1 MKNILTIGRLL
12 YAIAIASLGVKML
25 VVGGLPAD
33 LIRKPEALPD
43 RAVLGYVVGSL
54 LVIIGGCI
62 ALKTRVRVVAL
73 ALTGVLILFA
83 VSSHLPALLTNPANP
98 APWTPFFELVALA
111 GGALVLAGWF
121 SPGDDGGF
129 RDGPDRALSQWGRYL
144 FAGSLLV
151 FGGLHFLF
159 APFIA
164 TLIPAWIPGQLFWAY
179 FVGVAFVATAVSLL
193 LNRYVSVSTAW
204 LGSMFLL
211 WVIVLHGPRAVA
223 KPHVEP
229 EWTSLL
235 IALAMSG
242 VAFVLAGSAQREK
255 QAVGRLAQRI
265 ET

>member
-1 MKNILTIGRLL
+1 
-12 YAIAIASLGVKML
+12 ML

-33 LIRKPEALPD
+33 LIRKPEDLPD

-54 LVIIGGCI
+54 CVIIGLCI
-62 ALKTRVRVVAL
+62 ALKTRERVAAL
-73 ALTGVLILFA
+73 ALSGVLLLFA
-83 VSSHLPALLTNPANP
+83 LSSHLPTLLTNPANP

-111 GGALVLAGWF
+111 GGALVLAGWS
-121 SPGDDGGF
+121 SPGDDAFQNGL
-129 RDGPDRALSQWGRYL
+129 ALLLGQCGRYL

-193 LNRYVSVSTAW
+193 LNRYVSVSSTL

-211 WVIVLHGPRAVA
+211 WVIVLHAPRAVA
-223 KPHVEP
+223 RPHVEP
-229 EWTSLL
+229 EWTSLS

-242 VAFVLAGSAQREK
+242 VAFVLAGLAVSRK
-255 QAVGRLAQRI
+255 QQLI
-265 ET
+265 IS

>member
-1 MKNILTIGRLL
+1 MKNTLTTGRLL
-12 YAIAIASLGVKML
+12 YALAIVLLGVKML

-33 LIRKPEALPD
+33 LIRKPEDLPD

-54 LVIIGGCI
+54 WVIIGGCI
-62 ALKTRVRVVAL
+62 ALKTRVRVAAL
-73 ALTGVLILFA
+73 ALAGVLFLFA
-83 VSSHLPALLTNPANP
+83 LSSHLPNLLTNPANP

-111 GGALVLAGWF
+111 GGALVLAGW
-121 SPGDDGGF
+121 SWPGDDAF
-129 RDGPDRALSQWGRYL
+129 QNGPGRVLCQWGQYL
-144 FAGSLLV
+144 FVGSLLV
-151 FGGLHFLF
+151 FSGLHFVF

-179 FVGVAFVATAVSLL
+179 FVGVAFVATAVSIL
-193 LNRYVSVSTAW
+193 LNRFMVLSGTL

-211 WVIVLHGPRAVA
+211 WVILLHAPRAVA

-242 VAFVLAGSAQREK
+242 VSFVLAGLAVSKK
-255 QAVGRLAQRI
+255 QHLLIA
-265 ET
+265 

>member
-1 MKNILTIGRLL
+1 MKNRLTTGRLL
-12 YAIAIASLGVKML
+12 YALAIVSLGIKML

-33 LIRKPEALPD
+33 LIRKPEDLPD

-54 LVIIGGCI
+54 WIIIGGCI
-62 ALKTRVRVVAL
+62 VLKTRERVAVL
-73 ALTGVLILFA
+73 ALSGVLLLFA
-83 VSSHLPALLTNPANP
+83 LSSHLPTLLTNPANP

-111 GGALVLAGWF
+111 GGALVLAGWS
-121 SPGDDGGF
+121 SPGDDVFQNGL
-129 RDGPDRALSQWGRYL
+129 ALLLGQWGRYL

-164 TLIPAWIPGQLFWAY
+164 TLIPAWIPSQLFWAY
-179 FVGVAFVATAVSLL
+179 FVGVAFVATAISLL
-193 LNRYVSVSTAW
+193 LNRFMLLSGTL

-211 WVIVLHGPRAVA
+211 WVIVLHAPRAVA
-223 KPHVEP
+223 NPHIEP

-242 VAFVLAGSAQREK
+242 VAFVLAGLAHREE
-255 QAVGRLAQRI
+255 QAVGRFAQRT